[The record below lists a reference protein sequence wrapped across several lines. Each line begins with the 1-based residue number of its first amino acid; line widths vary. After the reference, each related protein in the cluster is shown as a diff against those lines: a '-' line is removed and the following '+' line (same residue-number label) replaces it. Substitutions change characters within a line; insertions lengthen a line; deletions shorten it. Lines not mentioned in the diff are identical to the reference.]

1 MAAKDQKYVVLHN
14 QVGHKHVKGDVVT
27 WEDLEVGAPEAME
40 RLVDIKAVRRATN
53 FEAGQ
58 THVTLEATPTASVI
72 EEELAQAR
80 ERINRLAAELADR
93 DREIQGLKAL
103 QSVRQPVPGKPED
116 QQAAAVANVK
126 AQQRIM
132 ELEAQLKDLQG
143 KVKR

>member
-1 MAAKDQKYVVLHN
+1 
-14 QVGHKHVKGDVVT
+14 
-27 WEDLEVGAPEAME
+27 
-40 RLVDIKAVRRATN
+40 VDIKAVRRATN